1 MSMNDLLS
9 HSGLFLIVK
18 LGDCVLH
25 THNLCVYEL
34 LCMSYWLQ
42 LLASPLYALLCM
54 CCLLH
59 LLASPPTTM
68 FISTLLWFCC
78 SGMLWSH
85 MVCCLSS
92 LHTKLNCSLF
102 IGTPPVVWLSVS
114 LAGQHSTPS
123 CLCRCLC
130 VCRSVCVSNPTA
142 SLWWWY

>member
-1 MSMNDLLS
+1 M
-9 HSGLFLIVK
+9 IVK

-25 THNLCVYEL
+25 TCNLCVYEL

-68 FISTLLWFCC
+68 FISSLYTLILLFWHSCGHIIMIF
-78 SGMLWSH
+78 
-85 MVCCLSS
+85 CLSS
-92 LHTKLNCSLF
+92 LHAKLNCSLF

-114 LAGQHSTPS
+114 LAGQHSTCTPS

-142 SLWWWY
+142 SL